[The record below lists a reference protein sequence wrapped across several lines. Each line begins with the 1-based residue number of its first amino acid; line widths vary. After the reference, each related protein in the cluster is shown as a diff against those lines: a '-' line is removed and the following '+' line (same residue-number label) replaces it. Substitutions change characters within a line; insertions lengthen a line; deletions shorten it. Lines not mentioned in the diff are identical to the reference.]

1 MSNKVEEMRG
11 RLENGIAADP
21 IKLNRYSR
29 NGNNSFQRN
38 IYILLVV
45 IPLLLIVSFTFYM
58 IATMDGKLFG
68 TPDDEIDNIINSKMK
83 DIISAVDSESG
94 GAGSGKIGDSFSKI
108 VFAMK
113 MVPSMDNHHQL
124 LQKMSMVGG
133 ADS

>member
-1 MSNKVEEMRG
+1 M
-11 RLENGIAADP
+11 
-21 IKLNRYSR
+21 
-29 NGNNSFQRN
+29 
-38 IYILLVV
+38 V

-113 MVPSMDNHHQL
+113 MVPSMDNHH
-124 LQKMSMVGG
+124 
-133 ADS
+133 